1 MRVKVDKVTSAAVSI
16 SLDGSDEE
24 LRLLADWLRGEDPL
38 RGRVTMIGRP
48 IPAGEMGGVLDAVQV
63 VLNSGTATAL
73 VPALFAWRHH
83 RRSASKV
90 TLKVRGDRGR
100 EIELTCGSA
109 DDAQD
114 VLRQITTVLDNGR

>member
-1 MRVKVDKVTSAAVSI
+1 
-16 SLDGSDEE
+16 
-24 LRLLADWLRGEDPL
+24 
-38 RGRVTMIGRP
+38 MIGRP
-48 IPAGEMGGVLDAVQV
+48 IAAGEMGGVLDAVQV

-73 VPALFAWRHH
+73 VPALFAWLHH